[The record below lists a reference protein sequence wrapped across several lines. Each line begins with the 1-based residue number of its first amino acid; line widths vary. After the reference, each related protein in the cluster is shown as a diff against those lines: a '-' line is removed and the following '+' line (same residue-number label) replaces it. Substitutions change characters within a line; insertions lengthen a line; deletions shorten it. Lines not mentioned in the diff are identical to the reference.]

1 VNSNSRV
8 LHCEQ
13 EVKKAPEVPPEA
25 HLPPA
30 EALAPPLLANASDTI
45 AVRFS
50 AFSGLSYHRGIH
62 STLKKKKKW
71 KRIALTS

>member
-1 VNSNSRV
+1 MNSNSRV

-30 EALAPPLLANASDTI
+30 EALAPPLLVNASDTI
-45 AVRFS
+45 AMRFS
-50 AFSGLSYHRGIH
+50 ALSGLSYHRGIH
-62 STLKKKKKW
+62 STLKKEKNGEG
-71 KRIALTS
+71 LH